1 MPHWRDQFSDTTH
14 TVTEIA
20 VTVFDDNES
29 PAAAP
34 RCGHGRD
41 LAIRWRTVDE
51 DLARLKRGRAESQ
64 EL

>member
-1 MPHWRDQFSDTTH
+1 MPHWRERFSNTTH

-29 PAAAP
+29 PAMAP
-34 RCGHGRD
+34 RCGHGRN
-41 LAIRWRTVDE
+41 LARHWRTVDE
-51 DLARLKRGRAESQ
+51 DRARLKRGRAETQ